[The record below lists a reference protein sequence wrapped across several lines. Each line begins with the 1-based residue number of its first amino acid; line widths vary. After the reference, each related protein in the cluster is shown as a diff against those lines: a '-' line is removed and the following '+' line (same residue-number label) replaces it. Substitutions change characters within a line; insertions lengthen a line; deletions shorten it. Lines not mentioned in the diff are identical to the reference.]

1 MASSSS
7 SGLTFKLHPLVIV
20 NISDHYTRVKSQ
32 MNPTLAPHNNAPNGG
47 DGVVSSLPPRVYGCV
62 IGVQKG
68 RTVEIFNSF
77 ELLYDPSTHSL
88 DRPFLEKKQELYKKV
103 FPHFYI
109 LGWYSTGSDAQE
121 SDMHIH
127 KALMDINESPVYVL
141 LNPSI
146 NHSQKDLPVSIFE
159 SELHVIDG
167 NPQLIFVRSSY
178 TIETVEAERIS
189 VDHVAHL
196 KPSDGGSAATQ
207 LAAHLTGIHSAI
219 KMLHSRIKVLHHYLL
234 AMQKGDV
241 PCENSLLRQV
251 SSLLRRL
258 PAIESGKFQDDFLM
272 DRKTREVNLEI
283 GKEIWESPGLLNS
296 WELFVVSKNGEENSC
311 RTQGRMQGDANIWW
325 RSLLVANNVE
335 QHFKAMG
342 ILEEKI
348 QRTIQPGFDPDI
360 PIWVQDE
367 DMEYWELENG
377 RDNEVLKDEGE
388 TDLHDSGTRME
399 QTSDYHRTVGFMWD
413 GQPTTTNSDEAGD
426 ISAAGHVFLVGTAG
440 RKGSSAKEQ
449 LKSEF
454 GPAAHPFN
462 ILSPCLRAVK
472 IGQEVGD
479 KSQAPETTGYS
490 CLSASHT
497 KVTAIVEVEGL
508 VLLWQREKGDLA
520 NARTIELA
528 MTWDAGGTVF
538 SAATSYSH
546 LADKQLVAWL
556 RPENEGLVGKAGLG
570 QNYPGDKR
578 IIRKVNAL
586 YNSISVVTRGCNA
599 MIAVLSRAINNY
611 DYEQPYSQ

>member
-32 MNPTLAPHNNAPNGG
+32 MNPTLAPHNSVPSNGA
-47 DGVVSSLPPRVYGCV
+47 DGVVSSVPPRVYGCV

-109 LGWYSTGSDAQE
+109 LGWYSTGSDAEE
-121 SDMHIH
+121 SDMNIH
-127 KALMDINESPVYVL
+127 RALMDINESPVYVL

-167 NPQLIFVRSSY
+167 IPQLIFVRSSY

-272 DRKTREVNLEI
+272 GYNDT
-283 GKEIWESPGLLNS
+283 LLIS
-296 WELFVVSKNGEENSC
+296 YL
-311 RTQGRMQGDANIWW
+311 TM
-325 RSLLVANNVE
+325 L
-335 QHFKAMG
+335 
-342 ILEEKI
+342 
-348 QRTIQPGFDPDI
+348 
-360 PIWVQDE
+360 
-367 DMEYWELENG
+367 
-377 RDNEVLKDEGE
+377 
-388 TDLHDSGTRME
+388 
-399 QTSDYHRTVGFMWD
+399 
-413 GQPTTTNSDEAGD
+413 TNC
-426 ISAAGHVFLVGTAG
+426 
-440 RKGSSAKEQ
+440 SSAMNELVDK
-449 LKSEF
+449 
-454 GPAAHPFN
+454 FN
-462 ILSPCLRAVK
+462 
-472 IGQEVGD
+472 
-479 KSQAPETTGYS
+479 
-490 CLSASHT
+490 
-497 KVTAIVEVEGL
+497 TAYDRHSRRG
-508 VLLWQREKGDLA
+508 G
-520 NARTIELA
+520 RTA
-528 MTWDAGGTVF
+528 FM
-538 SAATSYSH
+538 
-546 LADKQLVAWL
+546 
-556 RPENEGLVGKAGLG
+556 
-570 QNYPGDKR
+570 
-578 IIRKVNAL
+578 
-586 YNSISVVTRGCNA
+586 
-599 MIAVLSRAINNY
+599 
-611 DYEQPYSQ
+611 